1 MKKLKEYQLGKADA
15 KQVQQLMEKVS
26 MFKSQLEEQKEKIAE
41 MSKKFD
47 VVDDVQMLKTKVDQA
62 YKALNG
68 KVDIKF
74 KDEIRGNLTSM
85 KNEI

>member
-1 MKKLKEYQLGKADA
+1 
-15 KQVQQLMEKVS
+15 
-26 MFKSQLEEQKEKIAE
+26 

>member
-26 MFKSQLEEQKEKIAE
+26 MFKSQLEEYKEKIAE

>member
-15 KQVQQLMEKVS
+15 KQVQQLMEKIS
-26 MFKSQLEEQKEKIAE
+26 MFKSQLEEYKDKIAE

-74 KDEIRGNLTSM
+74 KDEIREKVNIM